1 MENRLYMIF
10 NMSELNQ
17 INFAEVLQSSESTLM
32 KSVDGT
38 KAFVKW
44 EKPVTSKEYQ
54 SHYEVDEDGMPYAVE
69 INVIEEDHSSYIP
82 SSIVALQTK
91 EGPFTH
97 SEMQIIL
104 SRPEWNEYNFN
115 DRT

>member
-1 MENRLYMIF
+1 MENRQYMIF
-10 NMSELNQ
+10 NMSEINL
-17 INFAEVLQSSESTLM
+17 INFAEVLQSSENTLM

-44 EKPVTSKEYQ
+44 EKPAANKEYQ
-54 SHYEVDEDGMPYAVE
+54 SQYEVDEDGMPYAVE
-69 INVIEEDHSSYIP
+69 INVIEEDYSSYVP
-82 SSIVALQTK
+82 SSIAALQTK

-97 SEMQIIL
+97 SDMQSIL
-104 SRPEWNEYNFN
+104 SRPEWKEYNFN